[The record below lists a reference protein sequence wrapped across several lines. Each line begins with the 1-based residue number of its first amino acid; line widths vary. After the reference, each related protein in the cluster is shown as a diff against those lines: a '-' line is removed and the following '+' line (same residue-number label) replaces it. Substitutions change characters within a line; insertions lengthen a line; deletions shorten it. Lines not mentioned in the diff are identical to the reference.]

1 MCMCTH
7 TQAEKHTNV
16 HTHTHRWTEKDRCVH
31 THTQAER
38 HKLPDPDR
46 QTAFVYSLLPRFPS
60 VRLPHSSLLVFAFL
74 IAVLFIP
81 SPRASP
87 HMLFMSQIKRSTFL
101 SLFYSRALLW
111 PAVAPCLMRTW
122 SLLRFHTLLV
132 KYHCE
137 CDVCVI
143 SMWRVL
149 YLKKKKHNRFMLST
163 KFHTQCC
170 SFSCSEYKDDSFC
183 FTHVI
188 TPLFSSFI
196 RSFIRSSPAI
206 LYISIIPHSPT
217 DMKEYSVFHTSSV

>member
-1 MCMCTH
+1 MLHTHRQTYKHIYTLTDIRIYTHGQRKTDVYVYTHTGRETYKCTH
-7 TQAEKHTNV
+7 SD
-16 HTHTHRWTEKDRCVH
+16 THRWTEKDRCIH

-38 HKLPDPDR
+38 HKLPDTDR

-111 PAVAPCLMRTW
+111 PAVAPRLMRTW

-149 YLKKKKHNRFMLST
+149 YLKKKKKTQTQPLHAFYRIS
-163 KFHTQCC
+163 HT
-170 SFSCSEYKDDSFC
+170 
-183 FTHVI
+183 V
-188 TPLFSSFI
+188 LFFLLQWI
-196 RSFIRSSPAI
+196 
-206 LYISIIPHSPT
+206 
-217 DMKEYSVFHTSSV
+217 